1 MESKSLKTSQYVISA
16 VCGGGR
22 AKKEIKRKYTSNQA
36 HIFQMTQFKKKKK
49 KKVCVWP
56 DIQMSFRADGSE
68 QRKCV
73 FKQ

>member
-1 MESKSLKTSQYVISA
+1 MESKSLKTSQYIISA
-16 VCGGGR
+16 VSGG

-49 KKVCVWP
+49 KVCVWP
-56 DIQMSFRADGSE
+56 DIQMSFRADCSE